1 MCAPTPKRALYG
13 RAHGK
18 ALRSFHARLVKERLP
33 QLEIAPSPRIDC
45 DALFPFEPA
54 EIWLEI
60 GFGGGEHLLAQAR
73 ARRDVGFIGA
83 EPFVNGV
90 AKALAGIEQ
99 DGLDNVRLR
108 AGDAG
113 ALVESLPAG
122 ALSRVFLLYPDPW
135 PKRRHN
141 KRRFISEA
149 TIGALARVMRS
160 GATLRFA
167 TDIDDY
173 AGWTLRRFL
182 DSADFEWPARE
193 ADDWR
198 APWPDW
204 RETRYEA
211 KAKREGRRQVYLTFV
226 RR

>member
-1 MCAPTPKRALYG
+1 MSANPRFC
-13 RAHGK
+13 
-18 ALRSFHARLVKERLP
+18 
-33 QLEIAPSPRIDC
+33 EIC
-45 DALFPFEPA
+45 KA
-54 EIWLEI
+54 EIS
-60 GFGGGEHLLAQAR
+60 
-73 ARRDVGFIGA
+73 A
-83 EPFVNGV
+83 E
-90 AKALAGIEQ
+90 
-99 DGLDNVRLR
+99 R
-108 AGDAG
+108 
-113 ALVESLPAG
+113 VEALPAG
-122 ALSRVFLLYPDPW
+122 VLSRLYLLYPDPW

-141 KRRFISEA
+141 KRRFVSEA
-149 TIGALARVMRS
+149 TIGALARAMRS

-182 DSADFEWPARE
+182 DSADFEWLACE

-204 RETRYEA
+204 CETRYEA